1 MSRAKTDETDSV
13 RIDAC
18 KTMFPD
24 KKRDY
29 ELFYVKC
36 GIECLDDIEYE
47 ELLELRDLINRIEEE
62 RKQQRGDR
70 Q

>member
-1 MSRAKTDETDSV
+1 MSRTKTNETDSV

-47 ELLELRDLINRIEEE
+47 ELLELRDLINRVEEE
-62 RKQQRGDR
+62 RKQQQGGK